1 MTAFSAD
8 KDFEAR
14 FGLALGLLL
23 ALGAFHFTTW
33 LATGD
38 VGLELIKRAQLT
50 NNTPALVC

>member
-8 KDFEAR
+8 EDFEAR